1 MLCHDIAMERSLENF
16 DKTKRPLEYSYSLHV
31 LEFQV
36 RPDTFGLLKV
46 SVAVS
51 YNLLKGCSE
60 IRQSFFKFTALLK
73 NTMKLFL

>member
-1 MLCHDIAMERSLENF
+1 MERSLENF
-16 DKTKRPLEYSYSLHV
+16 DITKRPLEYSYSLLV

-51 YNLLKGCSE
+51 LSSTERMLGNQT
-60 IRQSFFKFTALLK
+60 IIF
-73 NTMKLFL
+73 